1 MAERLHQH
9 RVCALLYQN
18 LFVRLSKTV
27 AIACIVILCI
37 SFHLFPFHQMCISL
51 SASQEHHISKC
62 NSVVHRHRHQMGNS
76 LSAMI
81 SRIRTFYV
89 GAQEGKDSISM
100 VDKVTDVQLLQF
112 HEAFSFFDKVCA

>member
-1 MAERLHQH
+1 
-9 RVCALLYQN
+9 
-18 LFVRLSKTV
+18 
-27 AIACIVILCI
+27 
-37 SFHLFPFHQMCISL
+37 
-51 SASQEHHISKC
+51 
-62 NSVVHRHRHQMGNS
+62 MGNS

-89 GAQEGKDSISM
+89 QEGKDSISM

>member
-1 MAERLHQH
+1 
-9 RVCALLYQN
+9 
-18 LFVRLSKTV
+18 
-27 AIACIVILCI
+27 
-37 SFHLFPFHQMCISL
+37 
-51 SASQEHHISKC
+51 
-62 NSVVHRHRHQMGNS
+62 MGNS

-112 HEAFSFFDKVCA
+112 HEAFSFFDKVCSRVYRLLPSASQWGGGAWSASLAVL

>member
-37 SFHLFPFHQMCISL
+37 SL

-62 NSVVHRHRHQMGNS
+62 NSLVHRHRHQMGNS

>member
-1 MAERLHQH
+1 MHLIE
-9 RVCALLYQN
+9 
-18 LFVRLSKTV
+18 
-27 AIACIVILCI
+27 CI
-37 SFHLFPFHQMCISL
+37 SRASHFQDQL
-51 SASQEHHISKC
+51 SSDAIDIE
-62 NSVVHRHRHQMGNS
+62 MGNS